1 MLPLP
6 LYLLH
11 VLDLT
16 RSAAGA
22 FAGRALADLGAEV
35 VCVESAAAPSP
46 LRADAVA
53 FNSLSRNKFSLAL
66 DLDGSGGRD
75 LCLRLAAAFD
85 VALVEPGA
93 PLGAAALRAVSPE
106 LIVVSIDA
114 GDAGGDSAA
123 TGLAA
128 AAGTLTALFHHRATG
143 QGQSVIVNG
152 ENVAAGLA
160 VVAPAADTGPPALEG
175 LDGFFEAVAGPN
187 GGVAPLDGVPYRFS
201 RTPAHVRLPAPA
213 LGEHTNDVL
222 GHALE
227 LSDAE
232 VAALLAAD

>member
-46 LRADAVA
+46 LRADAAA
-53 FNSLSRNKFSLAL
+53 FRSLSRNKFSLAL

-75 LCLRLAAAFD
+75 LCLSLAAAFD

-93 PLGAAALRAVSPE
+93 PLDVDALRAVSPE

-114 GDAGGDSAA
+114 AGDSAA

-143 QGQSVIVNG
+143 QGQAVIVAG
-152 ENVAAGLA
+152 EEVAAGLA
-160 VVAPAADTGPPALEG
+160 AVAPAAAAGPPALEA
-175 LDGFFEAVAGPN
+175 LDGFFEAVAGPE
-187 GGVAPLDGVPYRFS
+187 GSVAPLDGVPYRFS

-213 LGEHTNDVL
+213 LGEHSSDVL
-222 GHALE
+222 GHFLN
-227 LSDAE
+227 LSAAE
-232 VAALLAAD
+232 VAALLAVD